1 MDSEESRRAHRH
13 PGPDDPVPHPGPG
26 PHPRPGPHPGRGPR
40 PDPRPRPAKILV
52 VGGPGSGKTTFLR
65 TLAGE
70 DVASAPAARV
80 SGGWH
85 RMRKRMRHVPPLE
98 LGRITLDDDLILYL
112 FSATRADLGGQ
123 LWDEIAHGA
132 IGAVVLADPRRLQ
145 DSFAAIDDFEQRR
158 LPFIVAVNRFGP
170 MTHTANDVREALAV
184 PADVPVMFCDARQ
197 PLSAKAILH
206 RLVRHTITRT
216 ARRLRGGSPRQRR
229 GIGAPL
235 LTDSPHVSTR

>member
-13 PGPDDPVPHPGPG
+13 PRPGDPV
-26 PHPRPGPHPGRGPR
+26 
-40 PDPRPRPAKILV
+40 PRPRPAKILV
-52 VGGPGSGKTTFLR
+52 VGGPGSGKTTFLH

-70 DVASAPAARV
+70 AVASAPAARTP
-80 SGGWH
+80 GGWH
-85 RMRKRMRHVPPLE
+85 RIRKRMRHPPPLE

-112 FSATRADLGGQ
+112 FSAARADLGGQ
-123 LWDEIAHGA
+123 LWDEITHGA

-184 PADVPVMFCDARQ
+184 RADVPVMFCDARQ

-206 RLVRHTITRT
+206 RLVRHTITQTVMGSRGNVRH
-216 ARRLRGGSPRQRR
+216 RRRP
-229 GIGAPL
+229 GAPL
-235 LTDSPHVSTR
+235 LTNQPHVSTRSGR

>member
-13 PGPDDPVPHPGPG
+13 PGPNDPVPRPVP
-26 PHPRPGPHPGRGPR
+26 PPRPARGSHS
-40 PDPRPRPAKILV
+40 DPRPRPAKILV
-52 VGGPGSGKTTFLR
+52 VGGPGSGKTTFLH

-70 DVASAPAARV
+70 AVATAPAVRTA
-80 SGGWH
+80 GGRH
-85 RMRKRMRHVPPLE
+85 RMRKRARHAPPLE
-98 LGRITLDDDLILYL
+98 LGRIALDDDLILYL
-112 FSATRADLGGQ
+112 ISAVRADLGGQ
-123 LWDEIAHGA
+123 LWDEIAYGA

-216 ARRLRGGSPRQRR
+216 ARRLRGASLRQRR
-229 GIGAPL
+229 RIGAPL
-235 LTDSPHVSTR
+235 LTDHRHVSTR